1 MRPPYQ
7 VGPVRYRPPLSTGWV
22 QLSVAV
28 RVGVGLSGVLALN
41 DAVSSVWELLTAR
54 QVTVGDNLGIA
65 PILTEV
71 LGSVGS
77 LSSLVT
83 GSLWLIWQYQLAN
96 SATVDRLQVRRSPE
110 WHVASWVVPIVAL
123 WFPLQDIRDLWRAV
137 TDPSRWQ
144 QLDPLLWLWWPAFLI
159 GSSMVATVVVDYPAS
174 LVVSAVVSFSVAT
187 AAIPAVLIVTRITTA
202 ALERQQGALQAQ
214 RG

>member
-1 MRPPYQ
+1 MSAPAGWYPDPLGTGPPRWWDGQRWTVQAAPAPVRPVLPPYQ
-7 VGPVRYRPPLSTGWV
+7 VGPVRYRPPLSAGWV

-65 PILTEV
+65 PLLTEL

-77 LSSLVT
+77 LLSLVT
-83 GSLWLIWQYQLAN
+83 GILWLIWQYQLAN
-96 SATVDRLQVRRSPE
+96 SAAVDRRQVRRSPE

-137 TDPSRWQ
+137 TDPS
-144 QLDPLLWLWWPAFLI
+144 
-159 GSSMVATVVVDYPAS
+159 
-174 LVVSAVVSFSVAT
+174 
-187 AAIPAVLIVTRITTA
+187 
-202 ALERQQGALQAQ
+202 
-214 RG
+214 